1 MVLEA
6 LRAYEIP
13 GEKWTLDEVE
23 LLPRF
28 LSELR
33 ERSLLLDLA
42 GRYGRVSRVLL
53 NHGHHVVLLDLSF
66 HSLKVAVRGDTVLC
80 FDFVE
85 VDENPALRPWPRL
98 STSGAPR
105 SSCYSIS
112 SMLARA

>member
-66 HSLKVAVRGDTVLC
+66 HSLKVAKRKIGADAWLDVVQADM
-80 FDFVE
+80 
-85 VDENPALRPWPRL
+85 LRMPFRVAKWHLGR
-98 STSGAPR
+98 TMA
-105 SSCYSIS
+105 
-112 SMLARA
+112 